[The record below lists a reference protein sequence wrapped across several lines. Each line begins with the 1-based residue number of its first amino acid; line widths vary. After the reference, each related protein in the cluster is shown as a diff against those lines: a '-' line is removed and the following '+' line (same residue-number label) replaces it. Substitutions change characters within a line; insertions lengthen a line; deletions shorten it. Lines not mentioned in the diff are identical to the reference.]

1 MKKNILLQT
10 SVIIIT
16 LLFSNC
22 ANNNY
27 KKLLYDANIK
37 KVDQNYKQ
45 YIERYNNLI
54 KCNKDEEVLDSIIN
68 KIVAKTGFDI
78 VFILEFRNPP
88 SYECYG
94 FLWNNKKIY
103 EFSNRNQY
111 IEKYSDNVSKKYKH
125 INDYMLLIEKWNE
138 DDIIGMS
145 YKKPLSWDSYSI
157 DEKREVVAN
166 RLIFKDKKCIG
177 MESIIFN
184 EIDFD
189 STINPT
195 IIE

>member
-1 MKKNILLQT
+1 
-10 SVIIIT
+10 
-16 LLFSNC
+16 
-22 ANNNY
+22 
-27 KKLLYDANIK
+27 
-37 KVDQNYKQ
+37 
-45 YIERYNNLI
+45 
-54 KCNKDEEVLDSIIN
+54 
-68 KIVAKTGFDI
+68 
-78 VFILEFRNPP
+78 
-88 SYECYG
+88 
-94 FLWNNKKIY
+94 
-103 EFSNRNQY
+103 
-111 IEKYSDNVSKKYKH
+111 
-125 INDYMLLIEKWNE
+125 MLLIEKWNE

-145 YKKPLSWDSYSI
+145 YKKPLSWDSDSI